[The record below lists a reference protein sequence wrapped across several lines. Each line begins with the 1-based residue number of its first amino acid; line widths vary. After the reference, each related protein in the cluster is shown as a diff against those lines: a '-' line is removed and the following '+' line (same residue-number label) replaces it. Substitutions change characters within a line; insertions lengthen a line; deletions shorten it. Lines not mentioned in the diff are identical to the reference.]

1 MSVPGT
7 AGAASPVMI
16 NEFMAKNTVGITNEF
31 NEFADWIEIL
41 NISTI
46 TVNLN
51 GWSLTDDATRP
62 TKWLFPDTNIAP
74 AQFIVVWASDKNRRI
89 PGAPLHTNFKLSDEG
104 EYLALIQSNG
114 LIATEFLPKFPPQF
128 PDITY
133 GVVPGTETN
142 DYLAWPTPGSANSPA
157 TNFVVAD
164 VNFAPAAGW
173 YSNAIA
179 VTISTVTPGVTI
191 YYTTNGIAPSPTY
204 GFVYSGPIPIS
215 GPTVLRAA
223 AFKTGFAPT
232 LPRIQ
237 TYLFLDQ
244 VVQQA
249 GTGFPTNW
257 GEAPAVYAFKS
268 NVVNDPQWSALVKDG
283 LLSIPTLSLAMD
295 PADFFGTNGIYSNPL
310 QEGEVW
316 ERPCAAQ
323 YMPLNGAK
331 GFQINCGIR
340 IQGFTSREPLATPK
354 HSLRLLFKQLYGSG
368 LLQYS
373 LYPTSPVTEFDGLVL
388 HASFNDHWVFSGDLA
403 QMQRDRWCADTQQQM
418 GGYGA
423 HGVYVHL
430 YINGL
435 YWGLY
440 DLGERTDASYAAHYL
455 GGEKSDYDAFNDVE
469 VIDGTADD
477 WNATLA
483 IAQAGITNDL
493 AYAALGQNFE
503 IPGFIDY
510 MLMNFYAVNYDWPL
524 SNWRLAGS
532 LERGVKFRIY
542 SWDSEWTFGIGG
554 GAVNSDLTGTTVGT
568 PGLLYTALRQN
579 PEFRQLFGDHVQR
592 HLFNDGLLTP
602 SQCAARWQRRAEEI
616 RRAIDSETARWGMD
630 FMGNPYT
637 QTNWLA
643 EQSLLLSNW
652 FPQRTAI
659 LLDQLRAAG
668 LYPAVAAPTFDPPA
682 GIFVA
687 PERIRMDAP
696 SGRIYYT
703 TNGTDPRLPGGGVS
717 PDAEMARPSGV
728 RITTNTLFRARTFE
742 TNVWSA
748 LVEAAYLANPTTL
761 RISRITVSRDGAVHL
776 EFEAPTIETYSLEI
790 SSDLANWIKIANISV
805 GENGLLE
812 YLDRPP
818 ADTPFRYYRLV
829 WP

>member
-1 MSVPGT
+1 
-7 AGAASPVMI
+7 
-16 NEFMAKNTVGITNEF
+16 
-31 NEFADWIEIL
+31 
-41 NISTI
+41 
-46 TVNLN
+46 
-51 GWSLTDDATRP
+51 
-62 TKWLFPDTNIAP
+62 
-74 AQFIVVWASDKNRRI
+74 
-89 PGAPLHTNFKLSDEG
+89 
-104 EYLALIQSNG
+104 
-114 LIATEFLPKFPPQF
+114 
-128 PDITY
+128 
-133 GVVPGTETN
+133 
-142 DYLAWPTPGSANSPA
+142 
-157 TNFVVAD
+157 
-164 VNFAPAAGW
+164 
-173 YSNAIA
+173 
-179 VTISTVTPGVTI
+179 
-191 YYTTNGIAPSPTY
+191 
-204 GFVYSGPIPIS
+204 
-215 GPTVLRAA
+215 
-223 AFKTGFAPT
+223 
-232 LPRIQ
+232 
-237 TYLFLDQ
+237 
-244 VVQQA
+244 VQQA

-542 SWDSEWTFGIGG
+542 SWDSEMDIRYRRRGG
-554 GAVNSDLTGTTVGT
+554 
-568 PGLLYTALRQN
+568 
-579 PEFRQLFGDHVQR
+579 
-592 HLFNDGLLTP
+592 
-602 SQCAARWQRRAEEI
+602 
-616 RRAIDSETARWGMD
+616 
-630 FMGNPYT
+630 
-637 QTNWLA
+637 
-643 EQSLLLSNW
+643 
-652 FPQRTAI
+652 
-659 LLDQLRAAG
+659 
-668 LYPAVAAPTFDPPA
+668 
-682 GIFVA
+682 
-687 PERIRMDAP
+687 
-696 SGRIYYT
+696 
-703 TNGTDPRLPGGGVS
+703 
-717 PDAEMARPSGV
+717 
-728 RITTNTLFRARTFE
+728 
-742 TNVWSA
+742 
-748 LVEAAYLANPTTL
+748 
-761 RISRITVSRDGAVHL
+761 
-776 EFEAPTIETYSLEI
+776 
-790 SSDLANWIKIANISV
+790 
-805 GENGLLE
+805 
-812 YLDRPP
+812 
-818 ADTPFRYYRLV
+818 
-829 WP
+829 